1 MQYIAYFVTAASII
15 GTVANSLKK
24 RWCFWV
30 WICTNAFWVGYNL
43 RTGSYAQALL
53 YVFNFVMAVVGLVQW
68 RRKDMQKG
76 GGNTMKAVER
86 FTKSQAKRLK
96 QEIRSQVAK
105 ENERYERSFDV
116 FLMYILHRSFGFGQ
130 KRLEKVYRDMVRY
143 RDELKRQYM
152 ADGDTQSDDYIF
164 AMERDLK
171 ESGVDVDSILCPL
184 GYKKEE
190 ER

>member
-1 MQYIAYFVTAASII
+1 
-15 GTVANSLKK
+15 
-24 RWCFWV
+24 
-30 WICTNAFWVGYNL
+30 
-43 RTGSYAQALL
+43 
-53 YVFNFVMAVVGLVQW
+53 
-68 RRKDMQKG
+68 
-76 GGNTMKAVER
+76 MKAIEK